1 MKQKDTKWNSDVDH
15 AKETVETNEDGKTN
29 KDTDSL
35 PDSSVEVNDPA
46 SKLEADLTIA
56 NDKYLRLYSEFE
68 NYKRRT
74 SKDRIEQSNMAGV
87 EIFLSFLPVIDDLE
101 RALKSIEK
109 ANDVNAVKEG
119 LQLIYSKIKNITN
132 SQGLKEMEAVGKI
145 FDPELHDAIA
155 NITAD
160 SDNQKGKVIE
170 ETEKGYLLNDKVI
183 RHAKFIVAN

>member
-15 AKETVETNEDGKTN
+15 AKETVETNEDGKIN

-109 ANDVNAVKEG
+109 ANDEIGRAYV
-119 LQLIYSKIKNITN
+119 
-132 SQGLKEMEAVGKI
+132 
-145 FDPELHDAIA
+145 
-155 NITAD
+155 
-160 SDNQKGKVIE
+160 
-170 ETEKGYLLNDKVI
+170 
-183 RHAKFIVAN
+183 